1 MLLAMLAIAESHMVQ
16 QYGRSADDPDLNSG
30 AFASRASLASANSS
44 ARNFDV
50 QAILADPS
58 FVIHQ
63 METLLTHVV
72 GSPQLQEEIRA
83 LSGKVAALMADP
95 LQQYQAALVA
105 EQLEKE
111 MVDTNL
117 QEQAKQLLE
126 QAVSLVTE
134 MQTMMTHP
142 SLQGEAERFAKQ
154 MEEDMANPRLHEHVR
169 CWLKQLEAMTA
180 NINFQ
185 GQATSFAQLMEALI
199 ADRSFQRHVRQIAA
213 HVEAIRD
220 HLTSQKTDGGP
231 TLDLFSL
238 AEVSRSSSEVSFA
251 PPRYLARM
259 PVAAASRSAASQHLR
274 RSIPLSEP
282 QLSPGVSMPP
292 SRHIAARSHPA
303 PLVNPRRWLTQLR
316 AEDPSEDPTTGP
328 HVLPV
333 KDEEEYNALVQD
345 AAASNRRVVLK
356 FYASWCRACKAMAP
370 KFERVAKEYAGEFEF
385 HELLFDTNQ
394 ALVRKKG
401 IKVLPYIEIIVGSKG
416 VVDEFTCGASKVPML
431 KSRLEAVK
439 DDSQEVS

>member
-1 MLLAMLAIAESHMVQ
+1 
-16 QYGRSADDPDLNSG
+16 
-30 AFASRASLASANSS
+30 
-44 ARNFDV
+44 
-50 QAILADPS
+50 
-58 FVIHQ
+58 
-63 METLLTHVV
+63 
-72 GSPQLQEEIRA
+72 
-83 LSGKVAALMADP
+83 
-95 LQQYQAALVA
+95 
-105 EQLEKE
+105 
-111 MVDTNL
+111 
-117 QEQAKQLLE
+117 
-126 QAVSLVTE
+126 
-134 MQTMMTHP
+134 MMTHP

-185 GQATSFAQLMEALI
+185 DQATFFAQLMEALI
-199 ADRSFQRHVRQIAA
+199 ADRNFQRHVRQIAA

-220 HLTSQKTDGGP
+220 HLTFQKTDGGP

-274 RSIPLSEP
+274 RSIRLSEP
-282 QLSPGVSMPP
+282 RLASGVSMLP

-303 PLVNPRRWLTQLR
+303 PLVKPHRWLTRLR
-316 AEDPSEDPTTGP
+316 AGDPSKDQTTGP
-328 HVLPV
+328 HDPARAVGRPEGSVVLPV

-345 AAASNRRVVLK
+345 ATASNRRVVLK

-401 IKVLPYIEIIVGSKG
+401 IKVLPYIEIIAGSKG
-416 VVDEFTCGASKVPML
+416 VVDEFTCVASRVPML
-431 KSRLEAVK
+431 KTCLEAVK
-439 DDSQEVS
+439 DDSQEVA